1 MNKIKVSPSLLAS
14 DFGRMG
20 EEARS
25 IIACGA
31 DWIHCDVMDGD
42 FVPNISFGQPM
53 IAALRKYTDGFL
65 DVYLM
70 VREPGRYVE
79 EFAAAGA
86 DMITVHAEACDH
98 LHRTLQQIRAAGKK
112 AGVALNPATDIN
124 VIEYVLP
131 LCDMILCMSVNPGFG
146 GQKLIPEVVEK
157 IRRLSARLKELGCED
172 IDIQIDGGVTE
183 ENAAELREAGVTCL
197 VAGSS
202 VFKAQDMAKAIAA
215 IRGE

>member
-1 MNKIKVSPSLLAS
+1 MDKIKVSPSLLAS

-20 EEARS
+20 EEARRV
-25 IIACGA
+25 IACGA

-65 DVYLM
+65 DVHLM

-157 IRRLSARLKELGCED
+157 IRRLSARLKELGRED

-183 ENAAELREAGVTCL
+183 ENAAELRAAGVTCL

-202 VFKAQDMAKAIAA
+202 VFKAPDMAKAIAA

>member
-20 EEARS
+20 EEARR

-65 DVYLM
+65 DVHLM

-157 IRRLSARLKELGCED
+157 IRRLSARLKELGRED

-183 ENAAELREAGVTCL
+183 ENAAELRAAGVTCL

-202 VFKAQDMAKAIAA
+202 VFKAPDMAKAIAA

>member
-20 EEARS
+20 EEARR

-65 DVYLM
+65 DVHLM

-157 IRRLSARLKELGCED
+157 IRRLSARLKELERKD

>member
-65 DVYLM
+65 DVHLM

>member
-20 EEARS
+20 EEARRV
-25 IIACGA
+25 ITCGA

-65 DVYLM
+65 DVHLM

-131 LCDMILCMSVNPGFG
+131 LCDMILCMPVNPGFG

-157 IRRLSARLKELGCED
+157 IRRLSARLKELGRED

-183 ENAAELREAGVTCL
+183 ENAAELRAAGVTCL

-202 VFKAQDMAKAIAA
+202 VFKAPDMAKAIAA

>member
-20 EEARS
+20 EEARR

-65 DVYLM
+65 DVHLM

-98 LHRTLQQIRAAGKK
+98 LHRTLQQIRVAGKK

-131 LCDMILCMSVNPGFG
+131 LCDMVLCMSVNPGFG

-157 IRRLSARLKELGCED
+157 IRRLSARLRELGRED

-183 ENAAELREAGVTCL
+183 ENAAELRAAGVTCL

>member
-20 EEARS
+20 EEASR

-65 DVYLM
+65 DVHLM

-157 IRRLSARLKELGCED
+157 IRRLSARLKELGRED

>member
-20 EEARS
+20 EEARR

-65 DVYLM
+65 DVHLM

>member
-20 EEARS
+20 EEARR

-65 DVYLM
+65 DVHLM

-131 LCDMILCMSVNPGFG
+131 LCDMVLCMSVNPGFG
-146 GQKLIPEVVEK
+146 GQKLIPEVIEK
-157 IRRLSARLKELGCED
+157 IRRLSARLRELGRED

-183 ENAAELREAGVTCL
+183 ENAAELRAAGVTCL

>member
-20 EEARS
+20 EEARR

-65 DVYLM
+65 DVHLM

-131 LCDMILCMSVNPGFG
+131 LCDMVLCMSVNPGFG

-157 IRRLSARLKELGCED
+157 IRRLSTRLRELGRED

-183 ENAAELREAGVTCL
+183 ENAAELRVAGVTCL

>member
-20 EEARS
+20 EEARR

-65 DVYLM
+65 DVHLM

-146 GQKLIPEVVEK
+146 GQKLIPEVIEK
-157 IRRLSARLKELGCED
+157 IRRLSARLKELGRED

-183 ENAAELREAGVTCL
+183 ENAAELRAAGVTCL

-202 VFKAQDMAKAIAA
+202 VFKAQDIAKAIAV

>member
-1 MNKIKVSPSLLAS
+1 
-14 DFGRMG
+14 
-20 EEARS
+20 
-25 IIACGA
+25 
-31 DWIHCDVMDGD
+31 
-42 FVPNISFGQPM
+42 
-53 IAALRKYTDGFL
+53 
-65 DVYLM
+65 
-70 VREPGRYVE
+70 
-79 EFAAAGA
+79 
-86 DMITVHAEACDH
+86 
-98 LHRTLQQIRAAGKK
+98 
-112 AGVALNPATDIN
+112 GVALNPATDIN

-157 IRRLSARLKELGCED
+157 IRRLSARLKELGRED

>member
-20 EEARS
+20 EEARR

-65 DVYLM
+65 DVHLM

-131 LCDMILCMSVNPGFG
+131 LCDMVLCMSVNPGFG

-157 IRRLSARLKELGCED
+157 IRRLSARLRELGRED

-183 ENAAELREAGVTCL
+183 ENAAELRAAGVTCL

>member
-20 EEARS
+20 EEARR

-65 DVYLM
+65 DVHLM

-157 IRRLSARLKELGCED
+157 IRRLSARLKELGRED

>member
-20 EEARS
+20 EEARRV
-25 IIACGA
+25 IACGA

-65 DVYLM
+65 DVHLM

-157 IRRLSARLKELGCED
+157 IRRLSARLKELGRED

-183 ENAAELREAGVTCL
+183 ENAAELRAAGVTCL

-202 VFKAQDMAKAIAA
+202 VFKAPDMAKAIAA